1 MDLKDY
7 REMPDPGLFEKI
19 QGRLRRRL
27 LLRRGAVVLTA
38 VAAVALLAVV
48 LWPSDK
54 AEQSQPALVASLH
67 QPVATSESEAMD
79 LRQADGE
86 LPQVQAPTATQPAPS
101 TDAQPQPAAT
111 DNVSEIAFTFSE
123 EVPAAALTDRPT
135 HSSVVRQTAD
145 GSPNLGEQT
154 KETKQTISSSLPG
167 SIGDMACDRS
177 GAKLEEVDA
186 QRADGGVCNQAA
198 QPSSSMAT
206 QPQPANPSPAKGDPS
221 TGTVHE
227 DDLVWAPNV
236 IVPNGDVDDN
246 RTFKLKYSSEVTQF
260 QIFIY
265 NRGGRLVFNSD
276 DPAFTWNGTSRGTA
290 LPQGAYVW
298 VAKFRDSTGHP
309 REEHGTVTIIR

>member
-1 MDLKDY
+1 MPPIAHIETPFKTKFGVPRQAGLVDFTARIVFEPDY
-7 REMPDPGLFEKI
+7 RVPEAVRGLEDFDYIWLIWQFHK
-19 QGRLRRRL
+19 
-27 LLRRGAVVLTA
+27 
-38 VAAVALLAVV
+38 
-48 LWPSDK
+48 
-54 AEQSQPALVASLH
+54 
-67 QPVATSESEAMD
+67 
-79 LRQADGE
+79 
-86 LPQVQAPTATQPAPS
+86 
-101 TDAQPQPAAT
+101 
-111 DNVSEIAFTFSE
+111 
-123 EVPAAALTDRPT
+123 
-135 HSSVVRQTAD
+135 
-145 GSPNLGEQT
+145 
-154 KETKQTISSSLPG
+154 ISSPLPG

-276 DPAFTWNGTSRGTA
+276 DPAFTWDGTSRGTA